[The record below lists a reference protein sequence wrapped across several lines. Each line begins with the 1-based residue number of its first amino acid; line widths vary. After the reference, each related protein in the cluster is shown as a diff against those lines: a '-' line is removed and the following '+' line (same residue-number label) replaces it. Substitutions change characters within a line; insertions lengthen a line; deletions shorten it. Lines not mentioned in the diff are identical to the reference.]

1 MADSRSLLRP
11 AQLLLLVKEL
21 RKVEGGA
28 DPVDAESP
36 LEVMEAVEVFERE
49 HGSGQILGG

>member
-1 MADSRSLLRP
+1 MADSRALLRP

-21 RKVEGGA
+21 RKAEGSA
-28 DPVDAESP
+28 EPVDSESP
-36 LEVMEAVEVFERE
+36 LEAVEVFERE

>member
-1 MADSRSLLRP
+1 MADSRALLRP

-21 RKVEGGA
+21 RKAEGSA
-28 DPVDAESP
+28 EPVDSESP
-36 LEVMEAVEVFERE
+36 LETLEAVEVFERE

>member
-21 RKVEGGA
+21 RKVEGSA
-28 DPVDAESP
+28 ETVEAESR
-36 LEVMEAVEVFERE
+36 LEIVEGIEVFERE